1 MFHGEVDAEVELD
14 PGKGR
19 VIIPE
24 DFQSSTGQGPVQP
37 DLHDVV
43 ALGKDLYHKLFNNSM
58 IRKYKLVSLLN
69 VPDVN
74 VD

>member
-1 MFHGEVDAEVELD
+1 MEISVEYICKEKIFHGEVDAKVQLD

-37 DLHDVV
+37 DLREIV
-43 ALGKDLYHKLFNNSM
+43 ALGRDLYHKLFNNSM
-58 IRKYKLVSLLN
+58 IRKS
-69 VPDVN
+69 
-74 VD
+74 